1 MADPLV
7 IGERNTRYR
16 VSGYFGIY
24 IYLYIHII
32 YILDAYIRRDS
43 VWSVARRDGGGKG
56 RVKIDEV

>member
-16 VSGYFGIY
+16 VSGYFDIY
-24 IYLYIHII
+24 IYIHII

>member
-1 MADPLV
+1 MANEIHDIVYPDTL
-7 IGERNTRYR
+7 
-16 VSGYFGIY
+16 IY
-24 IYLYIHII
+24 IYIIHII